1 MVYIL
6 IRLMQNTSEGIAIS
20 VEHRFLLRM
29 LLCTN
34 SFSFLMQTI
43 PFLMCLRSYMFTFFG
58 NSEIV
63 TLMILFV
70 YYYNVF
76 AVQIGVSASG
86 EQKNFTAET
95 VSPQDK
101 SSVRSISS
109 HWFIIR
115 MTVLNH
121 SVYDAVRS

>member
-1 MVYIL
+1 
-6 IRLMQNTSEGIAIS
+6 
-20 VEHRFLLRM
+20 
-29 LLCTN
+29 
-34 SFSFLMQTI
+34 
-43 PFLMCLRSYMFTFFG
+43 MFTFFG

-76 AVQIGVSASG
+76 VVQIGVSASG

-115 MTVLNH
+115 MTVLKH